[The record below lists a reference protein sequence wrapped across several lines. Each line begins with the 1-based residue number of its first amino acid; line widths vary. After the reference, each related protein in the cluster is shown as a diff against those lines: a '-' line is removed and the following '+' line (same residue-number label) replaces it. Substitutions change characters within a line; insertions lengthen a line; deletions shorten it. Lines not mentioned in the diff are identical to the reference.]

1 VPTNKRQKELARRR
15 AERQATRR
23 AQEKV
28 RRRKRRVVAAVTVLA
43 VGLGVLGIIVLAA
56 SLKSDKKKDDASATP
71 TPTASA
77 SPDAFK
83 SFPVA
88 CGAKRPAEAK
98 GASFSAKTE
107 PPMTIK
113 ATKKY
118 TMTMKTSC
126 GPLVFELDP
135 KKAPHTVNSFVFL
148 ASKNFYDGSI
158 CHRMNDAPDFAFLQC
173 GDPSGTGAGQAPGY
187 TLAEENTT
195 GAKYTRGTLAMAN
208 TGQPHSTGAQ
218 FFLLDKDA
226 TSLPPNYTVAGHIT
240 AGIENLDKIIA
251 AGTDKAFEPSPGG
264 GHPKQAVYLEDV
276 TVVES

>member
-1 VPTNKRQKELARRR
+1 MPTNKRQKELARRR
-15 AERQATRR
+15 AERQAARR
-23 AQEKV
+23 AQERV
-28 RRRKRRVVAAVTVLA
+28 RRRKRRLVATVTVIA
-43 VGLGVLGIIVLAA
+43 VVLGVGGIVALAA
-56 SLKSDKKKDDASATP
+56 SLKSDKKGKPSASATP
-71 TPTASA
+71 TPSA

-88 CGAKRPAEAK
+88 CGGKRPAEAK

-107 PPMTIK
+107 PKMTISP
-113 ATKKY
+113 TKKY

-126 GPLVFELDP
+126 GPLVFTLDP
-135 KKAPHTVNSFVFL
+135 KNAPHTVNSFLFL
-148 ASKNFYDGSI
+148 ASKDFYDGSI

-173 GDPSGTGAGQAPGY
+173 GDPGGTGAGQAPGY
-187 TLAEENTT
+187 TIPEENTK

-208 TGQPHSTGAQ
+208 TGQPHSTSAQ

-251 AGTDKAFEPSPGG
+251 VGTDKAFEPSPGG

>member
-15 AERQATRR
+15 AERQAARR
-23 AQEKV
+23 AQERV
-28 RRRKRRVVAAVTVLA
+28 RRRKRRLVATVTVIA
-43 VGLGVLGIIVLAA
+43 VALGVGGIIAGAA
-56 SLKSDKKKDDASATP
+56 ALSGGDKKKDPSASGTP
-71 TPTASA
+71 TPSA

-88 CGAKRPAEAK
+88 CGGKRPAEAK
-98 GASFSAKTE
+98 PQSFGSKE
-107 PPMTIK
+107 PKMTVK

-126 GPLVFELDP
+126 GPMVFELDA
-135 KKAPHTVNSFVFL
+135 KNAPHTVNSFAFL

-187 TLAEENTT
+187 TLAEENTK
-195 GAKYTRGTLAMAN
+195 GAKYTRGTIAMAN

-251 AGTDKAFEPSPGG
+251 LGTDKAFEPSPGG

-276 TVVES
+276 TVTES

>member
-23 AQEKV
+23 AQERV
-28 RRRKRRVVAAVTVLA
+28 RRRKRRLVAVVTIVAVVAG
-43 VGLGVLGIIVLAA
+43 VGGIIALAA
-56 SLKSDKKKDDASATP
+56 SLKSDKKGDASATP
-71 TPTASA
+71 TPSASA
-77 SPDAFK
+77 TPDAFK

-88 CGAKRPAEAK
+88 CGAKRPAEPK
-98 GASFSAKTE
+98 PQSFGTKE
-107 PPMTIK
+107 PAMTVK

-126 GPLVFELDP
+126 GPMVFELDA
-135 KKAPHTVNSFVFL
+135 KNAPHTVNSFLFL

-187 TLAEENTT
+187 TIAEENTKD
-195 GAKYTRGTLAMAN
+195 AKYTRGTIAMAN
-208 TGQPHSTGAQ
+208 TGQPHSTSAQ
-218 FFLLDKDA
+218 FFLRDKDA
-226 TSLPPNYTVAGHIT
+226 TSLPPNDTVAGHIT